1 MNKLNLAAI
10 ALCTGI
16 TFACS
21 PKASMV
27 KGVICDATI
36 NTLTVVSEEGDT
48 LSFSTLDAERVV
60 TDGILLDDTAI
71 VYHSGKYKTGMKA
84 QKIVVVPG
92 RRNMVGG
99 DRDKHGCIGSAGYQ
113 WSEVQQDCIRVFE
126 KGIRMKA
133 VDGSQSAFIVFS
145 PDSTQVELFFSS
157 GDKNEILDR
166 RSLPSGGYAW
176 NVEDDDTKNVRRI
189 NGKWTINYLFAGR
202 VPKQVKTSI
211 GELPEYRSTLLFCQ
225 SVLCISNNVL
235 NAQSFPPKRRSN
247 ASRLTTFPAYTSRTG
262 QAYAG
267 GVTWD

>member
-48 LSFSTLDAERVV
+48 LSFSTLDTERVV

-71 VYHSGKYKTGMKA
+71 VYHSGKYKTGMEA

-145 PDSTQVELFFSS
+145 PDSTQLQCLFPQKLYNSFESAR
-157 GDKNEILDR
+157 L
-166 RSLPSGGYAW
+166 LPCFL
-176 NVEDDDTKNVRRI
+176 NIKCFI
-189 NGKWTINYLFAGR
+189 YL
-202 VPKQVKTSI
+202 
-211 GELPEYRSTLLFCQ
+211 
-225 SVLCISNNVL
+225 
-235 NAQSFPPKRRSN
+235 
-247 ASRLTTFPAYTSRTG
+247 
-262 QAYAG
+262 
-267 GVTWD
+267 

>member
-36 NTLTVVSEEGDT
+36 NTLTVSEEGDT

-60 TDGILLDDTAI
+60 TNGILLDDTAI

-92 RRNMVGG
+92 RRNIVGG

-133 VDGSQSAFIVFS
+133 VDGSQSAFIVFRRYKECT
-145 PDSTQVELFFSS
+145 PHKRKVDYQST
-157 GDKNEILDR
+157 G
-166 RSLPSGGYAW
+166 
-176 NVEDDDTKNVRRI
+176 ED
-189 NGKWTINYLFAGR
+189 YLFAGR

-235 NAQSFPPKRRSN
+235 NA
-247 ASRLTTFPAYTSRTG
+247 
-262 QAYAG
+262 
-267 GVTWD
+267 

>member
-21 PKASMV
+21 PKVSMV

-60 TDGILLDDTAI
+60 TNGILLDDTAI

-92 RRNMVGG
+92 RRNIVGG

-133 VDGSQSAFIVFS
+133 VDGSQSAFIVFT
-145 PDSTQVELFFSS
+145 PIRWICLERRGRRYKECTPHKRKVDYQST
-157 GDKNEILDR
+157 G
-166 RSLPSGGYAW
+166 
-176 NVEDDDTKNVRRI
+176 ED
-189 NGKWTINYLFAGR
+189 YLFAGR

-235 NAQSFPPKRRSN
+235 NA
-247 ASRLTTFPAYTSRTG
+247 
-262 QAYAG
+262 
-267 GVTWD
+267 

>member
-92 RRNMVGG
+92 RRNIVGG
-99 DRDKHGCIGSAGYQ
+99 DRDKHGCIGSPATNGAKC
-113 WSEVQQDCIRVFE
+113 SKIASVCSKRVS
-126 KGIRMKA
+126 GMKA

-189 NGKWTINYLFAGR
+189 NGKWTISQRGKTMLFTGR
-202 VPKQVKTSI
+202 GSKQVKTSI

-225 SVLCISNNVL
+225 SCTVHFEQC
-235 NAQSFPPKRRSN
+235 PKTHNLFHRK
-247 ASRLTTFPAYTSRTG
+247 
-262 QAYAG
+262 
-267 GVTWD
+267 

>member
-1 MNKLNLAAI
+1 MYRHYFCLFTKSFD
-10 ALCTGI
+10 G
-16 TFACS
+16 
-21 PKASMV
+21 

-92 RRNMVGG
+92 RRNRVGG

-145 PDSTQVELFFSS
+145 P
-157 GDKNEILDR
+157 I
-166 RSLPSGGYAW
+166 
-176 NVEDDDTKNVRRI
+176 
-189 NGKWTINYLFAGR
+189 
-202 VPKQVKTSI
+202 
-211 GELPEYRSTLLFCQ
+211 
-225 SVLCISNNVL
+225 
-235 NAQSFPPKRRSN
+235 PPKSNCSSLREIKTRYWIDAHSHPVDMLERRGRRYKECTPHKRKVDYQS
-247 ASRLTTFPAYTSRTG
+247 TG
-262 QAYAG
+262 KTIYSQEE
-267 GVTWD
+267 VQNK

>member
-10 ALCTGI
+10 ALCTSI

-60 TDGILLDDTAI
+60 TDDILLDDTAI

-92 RRNMVGG
+92 S
-99 DRDKHGCIGSAGYQ
+99 SAGYQ

-189 NGKWTINYLFAGR
+189 NGKWTISQRG
-202 VPKQVKTSI
+202 KTIYSQ
-211 GELPEYRSTLLFCQ
+211 EEVQ
-225 SVLCISNNVL
+225 N
-235 NAQSFPPKRRSN
+235 K
-247 ASRLTTFPAYTSRTG
+247 
-262 QAYAG
+262 
-267 GVTWD
+267 

>member
-21 PKASMV
+21 PKVSMV

-60 TDGILLDDTAI
+60 TNGILLDDTAI

-92 RRNMVGG
+92 RRNIVGG

-126 KGIRMKA
+126 KGIRMTA
-133 VDGSQSAFIVFS
+133 ASLLSSFS
-145 PDSTQVELFFSS
+145 
-157 GDKNEILDR
+157 
-166 RSLPSGGYAW
+166 
-176 NVEDDDTKNVRRI
+176 VRI
-189 NGKWTINYLFAGR
+189 
-202 VPKQVKTSI
+202 
-211 GELPEYRSTLLFCQ
+211 
-225 SVLCISNNVL
+225 
-235 NAQSFPPKRRSN
+235 PPKSN
-247 ASRLTTFPAYTSRTG
+247 CSSLREIKTRYWIGAHSHPVDMLGT
-262 QAYAG
+262 
-267 GVTWD
+267 

>member
-60 TDGILLDDTAI
+60 TNGILLDDTAI

-92 RRNMVGG
+92 RRNIVGG
-99 DRDKHGCIGSAGYQ
+99 DRLYRFGRLPMERSAARLHPCVRKGYPDESCRRQ
-113 WSEVQQDCIRVFE
+113 PVCFHRF
-126 KGIRMKA
+126 
-133 VDGSQSAFIVFS
+133 QSGFH
-145 PDSTQVELFFSS
+145 
-157 GDKNEILDR
+157 
-166 RSLPSGGYAW
+166 PSRT
-176 NVEDDDTKNVRRI
+176 V
-189 NGKWTINYLFAGR
+189 
-202 VPKQVKTSI
+202 
-211 GELPEYRSTLLFCQ
+211 LLFG
-225 SVLCISNNVL
+225 
-235 NAQSFPPKRRSN
+235 R
-247 ASRLTTFPAYTSRTG
+247 
-262 QAYAG
+262 
-267 GVTWD
+267 

>member
-48 LSFSTLDAERVV
+48 LSFSTLDAEKVV
-60 TDGILLDDTAI
+60 TDGILLDDTTI

-189 NGKWTINYLFAGR
+189 NGKWTISQRG
-202 VPKQVKTSI
+202 KTIYSQ
-211 GELPEYRSTLLFCQ
+211 EEFQ
-225 SVLCISNNVL
+225 N
-235 NAQSFPPKRRSN
+235 K
-247 ASRLTTFPAYTSRTG
+247 
-262 QAYAG
+262 
-267 GVTWD
+267 

>member
-71 VYHSGKYKTGMKA
+71 VYHSGKYKTGMEA

-92 RRNMVGG
+92 RRNIVGG

-113 WSEVQQDCIRVFE
+113 WSEVQQRLHPCVRKEYPDESCRRQPVCFH
-126 KGIRMKA
+126 RF
-133 VDGSQSAFIVFS
+133 QSGFH
-145 PDSTQVELFFSS
+145 
-157 GDKNEILDR
+157 
-166 RSLPSGGYAW
+166 PSRT
-176 NVEDDDTKNVRRI
+176 V
-189 NGKWTINYLFAGR
+189 
-202 VPKQVKTSI
+202 
-211 GELPEYRSTLLFCQ
+211 LLFG
-225 SVLCISNNVL
+225 
-235 NAQSFPPKRRSN
+235 R
-247 ASRLTTFPAYTSRTG
+247 
-262 QAYAG
+262 
-267 GVTWD
+267 

>member
-84 QKIVVVPG
+84 EEETGLAATGTNTAVSVRPATNGAKCSKIASVCS
-92 RRNMVGG
+92 
-99 DRDKHGCIGSAGYQ
+99 K
-113 WSEVQQDCIRVFE
+113 RV
-126 KGIRMKA
+126 
-133 VDGSQSAFIVFS
+133 
-145 PDSTQVELFFSS
+145 S
-157 GDKNEILDR
+157 G
-166 RSLPSGGYAW
+166 
-176 NVEDDDTKNVRRI
+176 
-189 NGKWTINYLFAGR
+189 
-202 VPKQVKTSI
+202 
-211 GELPEYRSTLLFCQ
+211 
-225 SVLCISNNVL
+225 
-235 NAQSFPPKRRSN
+235 
-247 ASRLTTFPAYTSRTG
+247 
-262 QAYAG
+262 
-267 GVTWD
+267 

>member
-92 RRNMVGG
+92 RRNMAVSVRPATNGA
-99 DRDKHGCIGSAGYQ
+99 KCSKIASVC
-113 WSEVQQDCIRVFE
+113 SKRV
-126 KGIRMKA
+126 
-133 VDGSQSAFIVFS
+133 
-145 PDSTQVELFFSS
+145 S
-157 GDKNEILDR
+157 G
-166 RSLPSGGYAW
+166 
-176 NVEDDDTKNVRRI
+176 
-189 NGKWTINYLFAGR
+189 
-202 VPKQVKTSI
+202 
-211 GELPEYRSTLLFCQ
+211 
-225 SVLCISNNVL
+225 
-235 NAQSFPPKRRSN
+235 
-247 ASRLTTFPAYTSRTG
+247 
-262 QAYAG
+262 
-267 GVTWD
+267 

>member
-48 LSFSTLDAERVV
+48 LSFSTLDAERGV
-60 TDGILLDDTAI
+60 TNGILL
-71 VYHSGKYKTGMKA
+71 
-84 QKIVVVPG
+84 
-92 RRNMVGG
+92 

-189 NGKWTINYLFAGR
+189 NGKWTISQRG
-202 VPKQVKTSI
+202 KTIYSQ
-211 GELPEYRSTLLFCQ
+211 EEFQ
-225 SVLCISNNVL
+225 N
-235 NAQSFPPKRRSN
+235 K
-247 ASRLTTFPAYTSRTG
+247 
-262 QAYAG
+262 
-267 GVTWD
+267 

>member
-166 RSLPSGGYAW
+166 RSLPSGGYDRPNEILDRRSLPAGGYAW
-176 NVEDDDTKNVRRI
+176 NVEDDDTKNVRLE
-189 NGKWTINYLFAGR
+189 NDKWTISQRG
-202 VPKQVKTSI
+202 KTIYSQ
-211 GELPEYRSTLLFCQ
+211 EEFQ
-225 SVLCISNNVL
+225 N
-235 NAQSFPPKRRSN
+235 K
-247 ASRLTTFPAYTSRTG
+247 
-262 QAYAG
+262 
-267 GVTWD
+267 

>member
-84 QKIVVVPG
+84 QKIAATG
-92 RRNMVGG
+92 TNMAVSVRPATNGA
-99 DRDKHGCIGSAGYQ
+99 KCSKIASVC
-113 WSEVQQDCIRVFE
+113 SKRV
-126 KGIRMKA
+126 
-133 VDGSQSAFIVFS
+133 
-145 PDSTQVELFFSS
+145 S
-157 GDKNEILDR
+157 G
-166 RSLPSGGYAW
+166 
-176 NVEDDDTKNVRRI
+176 
-189 NGKWTINYLFAGR
+189 
-202 VPKQVKTSI
+202 
-211 GELPEYRSTLLFCQ
+211 
-225 SVLCISNNVL
+225 
-235 NAQSFPPKRRSN
+235 
-247 ASRLTTFPAYTSRTG
+247 
-262 QAYAG
+262 
-267 GVTWD
+267 

>member
-1 MNKLNLAAI
+1 
-10 ALCTGI
+10 
-16 TFACS
+16 
-21 PKASMV
+21 MV

-92 RRNMVGG
+92 RRNRV
-99 DRDKHGCIGSAGYQ
+99 AGYQ

-189 NGKWTINYLFAGR
+189 NGKWTISQRG
-202 VPKQVKTSI
+202 KTIYSQ
-211 GELPEYRSTLLFCQ
+211 EEVQ
-225 SVLCISNNVL
+225 N
-235 NAQSFPPKRRSN
+235 K
-247 ASRLTTFPAYTSRTG
+247 
-262 QAYAG
+262 
-267 GVTWD
+267 

>member
-84 QKIVVVPG
+84 QRLWLSPEEETGLAATGTNTAVSVRPATNGAKCSKIASVCS
-92 RRNMVGG
+92 
-99 DRDKHGCIGSAGYQ
+99 K
-113 WSEVQQDCIRVFE
+113 RV
-126 KGIRMKA
+126 
-133 VDGSQSAFIVFS
+133 
-145 PDSTQVELFFSS
+145 S
-157 GDKNEILDR
+157 G
-166 RSLPSGGYAW
+166 
-176 NVEDDDTKNVRRI
+176 
-189 NGKWTINYLFAGR
+189 
-202 VPKQVKTSI
+202 
-211 GELPEYRSTLLFCQ
+211 
-225 SVLCISNNVL
+225 
-235 NAQSFPPKRRSN
+235 
-247 ASRLTTFPAYTSRTG
+247 
-262 QAYAG
+262 
-267 GVTWD
+267 

>member
-48 LSFSTLDAERVV
+48 LSFSTLDTERVV

-71 VYHSGKYKTGMKA
+71 VYHSGKYKTGMEA

-92 RRNMVGG
+92 RRNRVGG

-157 GDKNEILDR
+157 GDLPVDR
-166 RSLPSGGYAW
+166 
-176 NVEDDDTKNVRRI
+176 K
-189 NGKWTINYLFAGR
+189 TISKRMMSANPVCGTNIKAPEPAVKGT
-202 VPKQVKTSI
+202 PQKQ
-211 GELPEYRSTLLFCQ
+211 LRMP
-225 SVLCISNNVL
+225 
-235 NAQSFPPKRRSN
+235 
-247 ASRLTTFPAYTSRTG
+247 
-262 QAYAG
+262 
-267 GVTWD
+267 

>member
-60 TDGILLDDTAI
+60 TDGILLDDTTI

-92 RRNMVGG
+92 RRNIVGG

-113 WSEVQQDCIRVFE
+113 WSEVQQDCILHN
-126 KGIRMKA
+126 IH
-133 VDGSQSAFIVFS
+133 FIFYRL
-145 PDSTQVELFFSS
+145 Q
-157 GDKNEILDR
+157 
-166 RSLPSGGYAW
+166 
-176 NVEDDDTKNVRRI
+176 
-189 NGKWTINYLFAGR
+189 YL
-202 VPKQVKTSI
+202 T
-211 GELPEYRSTLLFCQ
+211 
-225 SVLCISNNVL
+225 
-235 NAQSFPPKRRSN
+235 
-247 ASRLTTFPAYTSRTG
+247 
-262 QAYAG
+262 
-267 GVTWD
+267 

>member
-1 MNKLNLAAI
+1 M
-10 ALCTGI
+10 
-16 TFACS
+16 
-21 PKASMV
+21 
-27 KGVICDATI
+27 
-36 NTLTVVSEEGDT
+36 E
-48 LSFSTLDAERVV
+48 
-60 TDGILLDDTAI
+60 
-71 VYHSGKYKTGMKA
+71 A

-189 NGKWTINYLFAGR
+189 NGKWTISQRG
-202 VPKQVKTSI
+202 KTIYSQ
-211 GELPEYRSTLLFCQ
+211 EEFQ
-225 SVLCISNNVL
+225 N
-235 NAQSFPPKRRSN
+235 K
-247 ASRLTTFPAYTSRTG
+247 
-262 QAYAG
+262 
-267 GVTWD
+267 

>member
-92 RRNMVGG
+92 RGLAATGKNTAVSVRPATNGAKCSKIASVCS
-99 DRDKHGCIGSAGYQ
+99 K
-113 WSEVQQDCIRVFE
+113 RV
-126 KGIRMKA
+126 
-133 VDGSQSAFIVFS
+133 
-145 PDSTQVELFFSS
+145 S
-157 GDKNEILDR
+157 G
-166 RSLPSGGYAW
+166 
-176 NVEDDDTKNVRRI
+176 
-189 NGKWTINYLFAGR
+189 
-202 VPKQVKTSI
+202 
-211 GELPEYRSTLLFCQ
+211 
-225 SVLCISNNVL
+225 
-235 NAQSFPPKRRSN
+235 
-247 ASRLTTFPAYTSRTG
+247 
-262 QAYAG
+262 
-267 GVTWD
+267 

>member
-1 MNKLNLAAI
+1 
-10 ALCTGI
+10 
-16 TFACS
+16 
-21 PKASMV
+21 MV

-71 VYHSGKYKTGMKA
+71 VYHSGKYKTGMEA
-84 QKIVVVPG
+84 QKIVVVPV
-92 RRNMVGG
+92 RRNMFGG

-189 NGKWTINYLFAGR
+189 NGKWTISQRG
-202 VPKQVKTSI
+202 KTIYSQ
-211 GELPEYRSTLLFCQ
+211 EEVQ
-225 SVLCISNNVL
+225 N
-235 NAQSFPPKRRSN
+235 K
-247 ASRLTTFPAYTSRTG
+247 
-262 QAYAG
+262 
-267 GVTWD
+267 

>member
-92 RRNMVGG
+92 RRNRVGG

-126 KGIRMKA
+126 KGIRMTA

-189 NGKWTINYLFAGR
+189 NGKWTISQRG
-202 VPKQVKTSI
+202 KTIYSQ
-211 GELPEYRSTLLFCQ
+211 EEVQ
-225 SVLCISNNVL
+225 N
-235 NAQSFPPKRRSN
+235 K
-247 ASRLTTFPAYTSRTG
+247 
-262 QAYAG
+262 
-267 GVTWD
+267 